1 MTRAMNHGTHTPPTT
16 HSVALPT
23 RPPPQAPR
31 PSCTARALAVPRG
44 VRAGSGRRDVEVS
57 SSTAHPIGEPPGAHP
72 RVRVYGGGAT

>member
-1 MTRAMNHGTHTPPTT
+1 MTRARNHGTHTPPTT

-23 RPPPQAPR
+23 HPPPQAPR
-31 PSCTARALAVPRG
+31 PSCTARALAVRG
-44 VRAGSGRRDVEVS
+44 ARRVRARDVEVS